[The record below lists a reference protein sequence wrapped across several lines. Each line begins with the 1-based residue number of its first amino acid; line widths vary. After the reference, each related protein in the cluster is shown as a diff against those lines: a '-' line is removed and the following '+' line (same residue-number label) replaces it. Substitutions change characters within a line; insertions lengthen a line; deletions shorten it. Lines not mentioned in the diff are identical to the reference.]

1 MKIKVL
7 VYNPASS
14 LFIPYCYLWLR
25 NEGNNVQYGKLHII
39 VGTVSQDLR
48 KNVRFCPWFMDFC
61 LTILFNNVID
71 RDQHQPVQFQHIS
84 EYFVKNAK

>member
-25 NEGNNVQYGKLHII
+25 NEGSNVQYSKLHII
-39 VGTVSQDLR
+39 GGGTVSQDLWE
-48 KNVRFCPWFMDFC
+48 NVCFFDPD
-61 LTILFNNVID
+61 T
-71 RDQHQPVQFQHIS
+71 
-84 EYFVKNAK
+84 